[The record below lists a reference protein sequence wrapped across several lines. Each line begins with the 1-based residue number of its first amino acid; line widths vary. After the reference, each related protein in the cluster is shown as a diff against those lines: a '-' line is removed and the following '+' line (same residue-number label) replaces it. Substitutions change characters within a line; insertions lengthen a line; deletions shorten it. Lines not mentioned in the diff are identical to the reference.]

1 MSRITQGDNG
11 ITRGYSSKH
20 KGVDIGWHKLESD
33 NVVIAHSGGSVVW
46 IQTGQKNNKGAK
58 GNKSY
63 GNAVKIK
70 HSNGMYTLYA
80 HLKSVKVK
88 KGDKVVK
95 GQKIGVMGNTGN
107 SYGRHLHFEV
117 RDKKDVRI
125 NPTLFINADLPN
137 NPTGKRYILLFS
149 KWMRKEPKVAN
160 NTIRKIPSGTVIQAI
175 DDKIYKAKS
184 GSIWTHVELSGTKGY
199 VCIEDKSG
207 KQAKEI

>member
-33 NVVIAHSGGSVVW
+33 NKVIAHSDGSVVW
-46 IQTGQKNNKGAK
+46 VQTGQKNNKGAK

-63 GNAVKIK
+63 GNAIKIK
-70 HSNGMYTLYA
+70 HANGMYTLYA

-88 KGDKVVK
+88 KGDKVKK
-95 GQKIGVMGNTGN
+95 GQIIGVMGNTGN

-125 NPTLFINADLPN
+125 NPTLYINSDLPN
-137 NPTGKRYILLFS
+137 NPTGKRYILLF
-149 KWMRKEPKVAN
+149 KKCFRKEPKIAN
-160 NTIRKIPSGTVIQAI
+160 NVIKKIPSGTVIQAI
-175 DDKIYKAKS
+175 DDKIETSKT
-184 GSIWTHVELSGTKGY
+184 GSKWVHTELSGVKGY
-199 VCIEDKSG
+199 ICIEDKSG